1 MRDKENVHVKVQ
13 EMIDCYATTDPL
25 EEMSRISS
33 DEDLEEAAEKW
44 LALATLHGIN
54 NKAKKITVL
63 RTPEGDVSV
72 RAEYR
77 YKDLPSPGPA
87 VGANILQA
95 VRAMTHIEGD
105 KGKMPLIMGVR
116 KDSVEIDVKLKQKES
131 GELVSLKFPEE

>member
-1 MRDKENVHVKVQ
+1 LRDKENVHKKVQ
-13 EMIDCYATTDPL
+13 EMVDCYATTDPL
-25 EEMSRISS
+25 EEMSKISS

-54 NKAKKITVL
+54 NNAKKVTIL

-77 YKDLPSPGPA
+77 EKDLPSPGPA

-95 VRAMTHIEGD
+95 VRAMTHIEED

-116 KDSVEIDVKLKQKES
+116 NDSVEIGVKVKQKDS